1 MADATSK
8 SKAEPK
14 PKPKPKTSK
23 RTTALLALLAV
34 VVVLALWL
42 SNCIPGF
49 GFGGAGDAEG
59 DAQRDEAAEPATPE
73 PKPEPEPKVEP
84 PPVAEPAPNKT
95 LTVKIGLHGCS
106 INDEPPVECAKL
118 CERAELFEGID
129 DAVLDTDSDASH
141 ASVVAMTD
149 CLKSKGIDKLAIRRG
164 EPSP

>member
-8 SKAEPK
+8 PKAEPK

-73 PKPEPEPKVEP
+73 PKPEPEVEP

-106 INDEPPVECAKL
+106 VNDQPAVECAKL